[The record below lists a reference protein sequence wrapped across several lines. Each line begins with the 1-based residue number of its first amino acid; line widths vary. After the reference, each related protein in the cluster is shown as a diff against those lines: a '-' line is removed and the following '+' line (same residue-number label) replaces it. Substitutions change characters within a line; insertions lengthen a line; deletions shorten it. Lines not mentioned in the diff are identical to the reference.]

1 MRAGVAFD
9 AGAGR
14 LALEG
19 LSERVVRFSA
29 RVAYRDAAGQRRA
42 LEIGGGGG
50 LSPAPLPDRGSA
62 SDGGFAFDG
71 AGLRVELRWTAD
83 AEGGLRLDLTLVPT
97 AGPILLDAV
106 IPMDLGPELPIGAPL
121 ERCRFFQHGFH
132 SWTPCRSLPATA
144 PPQYPRNRSFTLMNH
159 YPDSPLWGRRD
170 GLVSNQLALLQA
182 GAGDAL
188 LAAFLRQEQG
198 LGELFLRN
206 HGAPALIA
214 HLDHGGARLERGEAL
229 ACDPL
234 YLARGPGLAMLDRFA
249 RLAAEAA
256 SVPPPALA
264 PRSPAGWCSWYELY
278 TGVREEDMRGNAAT
292 IAARPELGLTLVQ
305 LDDGYQAALG
315 DWREVNRKFPSGLAA
330 VASEIRRRGLGAG
343 LWTAPLL
350 CSKRSRL
357 AREHPDYLLRDERG
371 RAVSCG
377 FNPMWRESV
386 VALDLTHPGAADWLH
401 ETFAALAEDGFDYFK
416 VDFMFAGLR
425 HGRRHDP
432 RVSPVAAYRRA
443 MAILRGAIGP
453 RRFLLGCGAPIGA
466 SLGYVDA
473 MRVSEDVKE
482 DWAPGALLGWLGA
495 GCGVPSAS
503 GAIRNTMTRSFLHRR
518 FWLNDPDCLLV
529 RRDRSRLTLAEVQ
542 SLATALGMSGGM
554 MFLSDDLT
562 ALDAD
567 RLELARAVL
576 PPSALGAAAPDLLE
590 RDAPALYEVEQAT
603 QAEGGGRRLCAVFR
617 WEDEDGE
624 AALPAALCEG
634 GRYLYEFWRDAALPA
649 GARSVGIARH
659 GVAAVLATPRGEE
672 PAVIGSSLH
681 LMALVD
687 GRIAG
692 RFEAERGE
700 LVVRGRELAREHGS
714 LWVAMPAGWELD
726 RGALPA
732 EVSEATRWAEGVRVV
747 MRAKAPWELR
757 LRFRERGR

>member
-1 MRAGVAFD
+1 MKAGVAFD

-14 LALEG
+14 LVLEG
-19 LSERVVRFSA
+19 LSERAVRFGA
-29 RVAYRDAAGQRRA
+29 RVAYRDGAGQRRA

-50 LSPAPLPDRGSA
+50 LSPAPLPE
-62 SDGGFAFDG
+62 GGLAFDG
-71 AGLRVELRWTAD
+71 ADLRVELRWAAD
-83 AEGGLRLDLTLVPT
+83 ADGGLRLDLTLLPT

-106 IPMDLGPELPIGAPL
+106 IPMDLGPELPTLAPL
-121 ERCRFFQHGFH
+121 DRCRFFQHGFH

-144 PPQYPRNRSFTLMNH
+144 PPEYPRNRSFALMNH

-170 GLVSNQLALLQA
+170 GLLSNQLALLQA

-206 HGAPALIA
+206 RGAPALLA
-214 HLDHGGARLERGEAL
+214 HLDHGGARLERGEPL

-234 YLARGPGLAMLDRFA
+234 YLARGPGLALLDRFA
-249 RLAAEAA
+249 RLAVEAA
-256 SVPPPALA
+256 SVPPPPLA
-264 PRSPAGWCSWYELY
+264 ARSPAGWCSWYELY
-278 TGVREEDMRGNAAT
+278 TGVREEDLRANAAA
-292 IAARPELGLTLVQ
+292 IAARPELGLTLAQ

-330 VASEIRRRGLGAG
+330 VAAEIGRRGLGAG

-350 CSKRSRL
+350 CSRRSRL
-357 AREHPDYLLRDERG
+357 ARERPEFLLRDERG
-371 RAVSCG
+371 RPVSCG

-386 VALDLTHPGAADWLH
+386 VALDLTHPGAAAWLH

-432 RVSPVAAYRRA
+432 RLSPVAAYRRA
-443 MAILRGAIGP
+443 MSILRGAIGP

-482 DWAPGALLGWLGA
+482 DWAPGAVLGWLGA

-567 RLELARAVL
+567 RLDLARAVL
-576 PPSALGAAAPDLLE
+576 PPSALGATAPDVLE
-590 RDAPALYEVEQAT
+590 RDPPALYQV
-603 QAEGGGRRLCAVFR
+603 EGGGRRLCGVFR

-624 AALPAALCEG
+624 AALPAALCDAG
-634 GRYLYEFWRDAALPA
+634 FYKYEFWRDAALPA
-649 GARSVGIARH
+649 GARSIRIARH
-659 GVAAVLATPRGEE
+659 GVAAVLATPRGEV

-687 GRIAG
+687 GRIEG

-700 LVVRGRELAREHGS
+700 LVIRGRDLAREHGS
-714 LWVAMPAGWELD
+714 LWVAVPAGWELD
-726 RGALPA
+726 RGELPA
-732 EVSEATRWAEGVRVV
+732 EVSEAARWAEGMRL
-747 MRAKAPWELR
+747 MLRAKAPWEVR
-757 LRFRERGR
+757 LRFRATDRKREWPAN